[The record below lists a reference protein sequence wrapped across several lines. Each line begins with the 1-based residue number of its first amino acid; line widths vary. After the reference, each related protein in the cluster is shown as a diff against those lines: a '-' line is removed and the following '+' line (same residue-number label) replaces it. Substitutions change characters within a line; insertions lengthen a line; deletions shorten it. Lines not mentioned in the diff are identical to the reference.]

1 MSNSP
6 PAHLFVVRHGS
17 RLDAADKSWHL
28 TSPTPYDPPLT
39 YGGFLQAR
47 QVGNEIANI
56 LEQARADDESSRS
69 FGAPPKRKRYKI
81 VIHSSP
87 FLRCV
92 QTSVA
97 ISSGLAQTFPHSV
110 CCPQDLIVPRAPP
123 QIEPRFQ
130 FKSTLLR
137 LDSFLGE
144 WLSPEYFENI
154 TPPPGPALML
164 GGAKAELLRREDYT
178 IYADSPEPEPPRPSS
193 VSLWQSPL
201 TSPVQGPSSPWTE
214 SEASGSASTLGQAPS
229 EQRADE
235 RKRGYTA
242 PRPIH
247 AVSSSGSIPE
257 GFVAHARDA
266 SVVVDYQWDSMRP
279 PLDFGDGGKF
289 GEEWASMHKRFRRGV
304 RRLVNWYAST
314 GSAADNIAKA
324 AVHGHEAHQAS
335 ENDVTE
341 TVVIMVSHGAGCN
354 ALIGAITH
362 QPVLMDI
369 GIASIT
375 MASRKPNLDYGALL
389 SSASAPSG
397 PLKKKKVMVPVDKLY
412 DIRLSASTEHLRRS
426 STVTTPSSARS
437 ISTAAATATAT
448 AGGTGFWSTSTGS
461 RGRTSTLGGPVMSPF
476 TYSDPFS
483 STGSRSTSASA
494 ALPPVMRRESAPL
507 RTHPPRG
514 PALATV
520 GLGNGTGPLSP
531 GTRSPTTT
539 AGLWSA
545 RPSNLRL
552 VDDGSGETDGLS
564 PVLPDF
570 DQKKFHM
577 QEKPATDKA
586 SASPGPGSAEPVVS
600 ASSPTTDD
608 APRFPDF
615 SPPATND
622 GEDNPDQEPTQ
633 TSPPLFAGPIKLRTN
648 LGPDKPAVEELK
660 TRQLGGGLGGLWG
673 VPPVVGEADRFRD
686 RTHTKRRWTVNERA

>member
-6 PAHLFVVRHGS
+6 PAYLHGS

-47 QVGNEIANI
+47 RVGNEIASI

-69 FGAPPKRKRYKI
+69 SGTSPKRKRYKI
-81 VIHSSP
+81 VVHSSP

-92 QTSVA
+92 QTSIG
-97 ISSGLAQTFPHSV
+97 ISSGLAQTFPDSV
-110 CCPQDLIVPRAPP
+110 CSPQDLIVPRAPP
-123 QIEPRFQ
+123 QTEPHFQ

-214 SEASGSASTLGQAPS
+214 TEASVSTSALRHAPS
-229 EQRADE
+229 ERAEE

-314 GSAADNIAKA
+314 GSAADTIAKA

-335 ENDVTE
+335 EDDETE

-375 MASRKPNLDYGALL
+375 MASRKPNVDYGALL
-389 SSASAPSG
+389 SSTSDPSD
-397 PLKKKKVMVPVDKLY
+397 PLKKKVLVPVDKLY

-426 STVTTPSSARS
+426 STVASPSSARS
-437 ISTAAATATAT
+437 ISAAAAAS
-448 AGGTGFWSTSTGS
+448 AAAPSFWSTSTGS
-461 RGRTSTLGGPVMSPF
+461 RGRTSTMGGPVMSPF

-514 PALATV
+514 PALASV
-520 GLGNGTGPLSP
+520 GLGNGAGPSSP
-531 GTRSPTTT
+531 GTRSPTT

-552 VDDGSGETDGLS
+552 MDDGSGETDGLS

-570 DQKKFHM
+570 DQKKFNMH
-577 QEKPATDKA
+577 ETPATEQAAA
-586 SASPGPGSAEPVVS
+586 SASASAGPGSAESVVS
-600 ASSPTTDD
+600 ASWPTTDD
-608 APRFPDF
+608 APRFPEF
-615 SPPATND
+615 SPPATTD
-622 GEDNPDQEPTQ
+622 EEDHHHQEPTQ
-633 TSPPLFAGPIKLRTN
+633 TSPAVFAGSIKLRTN

-660 TRQLGGGLGGLWG
+660 TTQLGGGLGGLWG
-673 VPPVVGEADRFRD
+673 IPPVVGEAERFRD